1 MSSKNK
7 QQASKRASRDENRG
21 KYRDTEYECIKEYTQ
36 PVTNTRQSAR
46 TRRQP
51 AKLRGSS
58 TLDVSQAQS
67 TVEQC
72 DIPLRGDQ
80 ISGSWDPDPN
90 WTPPL
95 LLENCNEGDNSED
108 NSEIDTREIDRQC
121 YLNRLCDPNLQP
133 RVNFQNGIILLFT
146 KIFSQFPN
154 KCPTSSAV

>member
-1 MSSKNK
+1 MSSRKK
-7 QQASKRASRDENRG
+7 QQPSKRASRDENRG
-21 KYRDTEYECIKEYTQ
+21 KYRDTEYECIKEDTQ

-51 AKLRGSS
+51 AKLRGSPNI
-58 TLDVSQAQS
+58 DASQAKS
-67 TVEQC
+67 AVEEC
-72 DIPLRGDQ
+72 DNTPLRGGQ

-121 YLNRLCDPNLQP
+121 DLNLLCDTNLQP
-133 RVNFQNGIILLFT
+133 RINVQKRDYT
-146 KIFSQFPN
+146 
-154 KCPTSSAV
+154 